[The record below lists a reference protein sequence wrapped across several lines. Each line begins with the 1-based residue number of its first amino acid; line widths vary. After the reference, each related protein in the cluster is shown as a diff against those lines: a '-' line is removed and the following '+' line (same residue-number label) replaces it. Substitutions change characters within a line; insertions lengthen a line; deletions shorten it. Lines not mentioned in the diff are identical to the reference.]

1 MTITSRE
8 SKQFTLNMNALRQK
22 SQNSRKLMVLN
33 KKTLKESIN
42 HIKKLV
48 VGMIAR
54 EICLLNIVNGEGFI
68 ALVAYKTRI
77 TSLFWLVFYKFDRE
91 KLCPLQGRIYLLS

>member
-8 SKQFTLNMNALRQK
+8 SKQFTLNMNALSQK

-48 VGMIAR
+48 VGMIAH

-68 ALVAYKTRI
+68 ALVAYETWI

-91 KLCPLQGRIYLLS
+91 KLCCYKGESIC